1 MEPSG
6 INLGKLAGPSKIFA
20 RRLLAIGANR
30 VELLMVEVQ
39 EERGR
44 LLQALLLGCGL
55 AASAFLAVLALNAA
69 LVVLFWETSR
79 VAALAVSGSLY
90 AALAVALYRKLG
102 ALLRDWTVLGST
114 LDQLRKDRGCLDEK
128 LR

>member
-1 MEPSG
+1 MEPSAV
-6 INLGKLAGPSKIFA
+6 NLGKLAGPSKIFA

-30 VELLMVEVQ
+30 LELLMVEVQ
-39 EERGR
+39 EERRR
-44 LLQALLLGCGL
+44 LLHALLLGCGI
-55 AASAFLAVLALNAA
+55 AASALLAVLALNAA

-79 VAALAVSGSLY
+79 VAALAVSAFLY
-90 AALAVALYRKLG
+90 AALASGLYWKLC

>member
-1 MEPSG
+1 MEPSA

-30 VELLMVEVQ
+30 IELLMVEVQ

-44 LLQALLLGCGL
+44 LLHALLLGCGI

-79 VAALAVSGSLY
+79 VAALAVSGSSTPRSPSFSTGSS
-90 AALAVALYRKLG
+90 APSCAIGRSLARP
-102 ALLRDWTVLGST
+102 ST
-114 LDQLRKDRGCLDEK
+114 N
-128 LR
+128 

>member
-1 MEPSG
+1 MEPSA
-6 INLGKLAGPSKIFA
+6 INLGKLAGPSKVFA

-30 VELLMVEVQ
+30 LELLMVEVQ
-39 EERGR
+39 EERAR
-44 LLQALLLGCGL
+44 LLHALFLGCGI
-55 AASAFLAVLALNAA
+55 AASAFLAVLSLNAA

-79 VAALAVSGSLY
+79 VAVLAVSGLLY
-90 AALAVALYRKLG
+90 SALAFALYRKLG

-114 LDQLRKDRGCLDEK
+114 LDQLRKDRGCLDDK